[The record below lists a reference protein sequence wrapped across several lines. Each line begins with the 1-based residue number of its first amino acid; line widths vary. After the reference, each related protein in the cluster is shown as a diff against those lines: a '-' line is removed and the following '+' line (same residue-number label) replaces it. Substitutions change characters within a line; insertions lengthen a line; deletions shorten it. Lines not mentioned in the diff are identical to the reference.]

1 MDALYGELDELS
13 SEALKR
19 HVEGCAR
26 CGGVLASLRS
36 TRAAIEIPLVEPSEA
51 LEQRILAAERTAVK
65 HMPWH
70 RKVVRAAAWAGSHAM
85 RPQLAMAALFMFVI
99 GSSMMLLRARPGTLS
114 PPVTVRDEGRP
125 GTEEAPAAAA
135 AEQQARRSL
144 GEGRATSKDI
154 DGLTGAQEK
163 TKEADDVGKAETFKM
178 SEAAAGEAAADEAA
192 AGEAAAG
199 ESELAQALQL
209 KANSGCADAAKALKE
224 VEQRFPGSAAAGKAK
239 AAARDCDGF
248 ANAEAAPMAAP
259 NSARGAPN
267 PSTAATATAMT
278 ATATASTS
286 AKAPQAS
293 P

>member
-1 MDALYGELDELS
+1 MDCERFDQHVMDAVYGELDELS

-36 TRAAIEIPLVEPSEA
+36 TRAAIEIPLVEPSDA

-125 GTEEAPAAAA
+125 GAEEAPAAAPVD
-135 AEQQARRSL
+135 QQARRAM
-144 GEGRATSKDI
+144 GEGRASGSKEV
-154 DGLTGAQEK
+154 DGLQQEK
-163 TKEADDVGKAETFKM
+163 DKATKEF
-178 SEAAAGEAAADEAA
+178 DEYIEKNI
-192 AGEAAAG
+192 GNI
-199 ESELAQALQL
+199 Q
-209 KANSGCADAAKALKE
+209 
-224 VEQRFPGSAAAGKAK
+224 
-239 AAARDCDGF
+239 
-248 ANAEAAPMAAP
+248 
-259 NSARGAPN
+259 
-267 PSTAATATAMT
+267 
-278 ATATASTS
+278 
-286 AKAPQAS
+286 
-293 P
+293 

>member
-1 MDALYGELDELS
+1 MDCERFDQHVMDAVYGELDELS

-36 TRAAIEIPLVEPSEA
+36 TRAAIEIPLVEPSDA

-125 GTEEAPAAAA
+125 GAEELPPAAPAAAPPVD
-135 AEQQARRSL
+135 QQTRRGL
-144 GEGRATSKDI
+144 ALEGTRGGDGAT
-154 DGLTGAQEK
+154 GTQEK
-163 TKEADDVGKAETFKM
+163 TGEEVGKAESFKLN
-178 SEAAAGEAAADEAA
+178 EAST
-192 AGEAAAG
+192 G
-199 ESELAQALQL
+199 ESELAQALEL
-209 KANSGCADAAKALKE
+209 KTISGCANAAKALKD
-224 VEQRFPGSAAAGKAK
+224 VEQRFPGSAAANKAK
-239 AAARDCDGF
+239 AAVRDCDAV
-248 ANAEAAPMAAP
+248 ANADAGAPMAAP
-259 NSARGAPN
+259 NSARGAPT
-267 PSTAATATAMT
+267 PTTPTTT
-278 ATATASTS
+278 ATATAAASVGATAS
-286 AKAPQAS
+286 AKS